1 MRKSLIA
8 TAVLV
13 GLMALTAAAPAA
25 AVAAEGETEIRRTAG
40 GKPDFTGVYDISS
53 ITPFTRPREFG
64 DKLTLTVEEA
74 QANAKSRAERDAA
87 QAAPSDPERGAPKE
101 GGNVGAYNNFWF
113 EWGSRNFMIDGKYRT
128 SVLVDPPDG
137 QMPAMTLEGKARE
150 AAAPKFAWPNRGYA
164 WWLESG
170 DIPYDGPE
178 TNIVGV
184 RCMYQPTASVA
195 IRPLPYNNVKT
206 IVQTEDHFMI
216 MIEWMHW
223 TRVVR
228 IGGEHMPAEYTS
240 LSGDSIGWW
249 EGDTLVVETTNFRDM
264 PDLRGKGVRV
274 IEKFSPID
282 GESLLYGFTVE
293 NPEYEAPYSGEL
305 PWPKTSGKSYEYACH
320 EGNYAMGNTLRG
332 ARLLEA
338 EFEKGRSSTGQE

>member
-1 MRKSLIA
+1 MRKPLIA
-8 TAVLV
+8 IAVLV
-13 GLMALTAAAPAA
+13 GLVAAAPA
-25 AVAAEGETEIRRTAG
+25 AVAAEGEIKRTAS

-53 ITPFTRPREFG
+53 ITPFSRPKDFG
-64 DKLTLTVEEA
+64 DKLTLTPEEA
-74 QANAKSRAERDAA
+74 QALAKRRADTNAA
-87 QAAPSDPERGAPKE
+87 QDAPSDPERAAPEE

-113 EWGSRNFMIDGKYRT
+113 EWGSQNFMIDGKYRT
-128 SVLVDPPDG
+128 SVLTDPPNG
-137 QMPAMTLEGKARE
+137 QMPAMTEEGKKRA

-216 MIEWMHW
+216 NIEWMHW

-228 IGGEHMPAEYTS
+228 IGGEHMPADYTS

-264 PDLRGKGVRV
+264 PDLRGEGVRV
-274 IEKFSPID
+274 IERFSPGD
-282 GESLLYGFTVE
+282 ANSLLYSFTVE

-305 PWPKTSGKSYEYACH
+305 PWPKTTGKSYD
-320 EGNYAMGNTLRG
+320 AMGNTLRG
-332 ARLLEA
+332 ARLLES
-338 EFEKGRSSTGQE
+338 EFKKGQSSSGQE

>member
-8 TAVLV
+8 
-13 GLMALTAAAPAA
+13 MAAPVGFALA
-25 AVAAEGETEIRRTAG
+25 SSAVAAEEGIRRTAG
-40 GKPDFTGVYDISS
+40 GRPDFTGVYDISS
-53 ITPFTRPREFG
+53 ITPFSRPDEFG
-64 DKLTLTVEEA
+64 DKLHLTPEEA
-74 QANAKSRAERDAA
+74 QARAKWRADTDAA
-87 QAAPSDPERGAPKE
+87 QAAPSDPERRAPE
-101 GGNVGAYNNFWF
+101 GGGNVGAYNNFWF
-113 EWGSRNFMIDGKYRT
+113 EWGSRSFMIDGKYRT
-128 SVLVDPPDG
+128 SVLTDPPNG
-137 QMPAMTLEGKARE
+137 RMPAMTEAGRKRT

-184 RCMYQPTASVA
+184 RCLYQPTASVA

-206 IVQTEDHFMI
+206 IVQTEDHLMI

-228 IGGEHMPAEYTS
+228 IGGEHMPDEYRS

-264 PDLRGKGVRV
+264 PDLRGEGVRV
-274 IEKFSPID
+274 IERFSPID
-282 GESLLYGFTVE
+282 GDSLLYGFTVE

-305 PWPKTSGKSYEYACH
+305 PWPKTAGKSYEYACH

-338 EFEKGRSSTGQE
+338 EFERGRAGAGQE

>member
-1 MRKSLIA
+1 MEKSLIV
-8 TAVLV
+8 AVVLA
-13 GLMALTAAAPAA
+13 GLIVISSAAAAA
-25 AVAAEGETEIRRTAG
+25 ADDGIRRTAA

-53 ITPFTRPREFG
+53 ITPFSRPKDFG
-64 DKLTLTVEEA
+64 DKLTLTPEEA
-74 QANAKSRAERDAA
+74 QALAKRRADTNAA
-87 QAAPSDPERGAPKE
+87 QDAPSDPERAAPEE

-113 EWGSRNFMIDGKYRT
+113 EWGSQNFMIDGKYRT
-128 SVLVDPPDG
+128 SVLTDPPNG
-137 QMPAMTLEGKARE
+137 QMPAMTEEGKKRA

-216 MIEWMHW
+216 NIEWMHW

-228 IGGEHMPAEYTS
+228 IGGEHMPADYTS

-264 PDLRGKGVRV
+264 PDLRGEGVRV
-274 IEKFSPID
+274 IERFSPND
-282 GESLLYGFTVE
+282 GDSLLYSFTVE

-305 PWPKTSGKSYEYACH
+305 PWPKTTGKSYEYACH

-332 ARLLEA
+332 ARLLES
-338 EFEKGRSSTGQE
+338 EFKKGQSSTGQE

>member
-1 MRKSLIA
+1 MRKSLIV

-13 GLMALTAAAPAA
+13 GLVAAASA
-25 AVAAEGETEIRRTAG
+25 AVAAEGEIKRTAS

-53 ITPFTRPREFG
+53 ITPFARPKEFG

-74 QANAKSRAERDAA
+74 QARAKWRAETNATQD
-87 QAAPSDPERGAPKE
+87 APSDPERAAPEE

-113 EWGSRNFMIDGKYRT
+113 EWGSQNYMIDGKYRT
-128 SVLVDPPDG
+128 SVLTDPPNG
-137 QMPAMTLEGKARE
+137 QMPAMTEEGKARA
-150 AAAPKFAWPNRGYA
+150 AAAPKFAWPNKGYA
-164 WWLESG
+164 WWLETG

-184 RCMYQPTASVA
+184 RCIYQPSASVA

-240 LSGDSIGWW
+240 LAGDSIGWW

-264 PDLRGKGVRV
+264 PDLRGEGVRV
-274 IEKFSPID
+274 IERFSPND
-282 GESLLYGFTVE
+282 ENSLLYSFTVE
-293 NPEYEAPYSGEL
+293 NPEYEAPFSGEL
-305 PWPKTSGKSYEYACH
+305 PWAKTTQKSYEYACH
-320 EGNYAMGNTLRG
+320 EGNYAAGNTLRG

-338 EFEKGRSSTGQE
+338 EYEKGQSSSGQ

>member
-1 MRKSLIA
+1 MKKSLIA

-13 GLMALTAAAPAA
+13 GCVVAASAV
-25 AVAAEGETEIRRTAG
+25 VAAEDGIKRTAD

-53 ITPFTRPREFG
+53 ITPFARPKQFG

-74 QANAKSRAERDAA
+74 QANAKSRADRNAA
-87 QAAPSDPERGAPKE
+87 QDAPSASASERAAPEK

-113 EWGSRNFMIDGKYRT
+113 EWGSQNYMIDGKYRT
-128 SVLVDPPDG
+128 SVLVDPPNG
-137 QMPAMTLEGKARE
+137 QMPAMTEEGKARA
-150 AAAPKFAWPNRGYA
+150 AAAPKFAWPNKGYA
-164 WWLESG
+164 WWLETG

-184 RCMYQPTASVA
+184 RCLYQPTASVA

-264 PDLRGKGVRV
+264 PDLRGEGVRV
-274 IEKFSPID
+274 IERFSPND
-282 GESLLYGFTVE
+282 GNSLLYSFTVE

-305 PWPKTSGKSYEYACH
+305 PWAKTTGKSYEYACH
-320 EGNYAMGNTLRG
+320 EGNYAAGNTLRG

-338 EFEKGRSSTGQE
+338 EYEKGQASSGQE

>member
-13 GLMALTAAAPAA
+13 GLIAAASA
-25 AVAAEGETEIRRTAG
+25 AVAAEGETKRTAS

-53 ITPFTRPREFG
+53 ITPFSRPKEFG
-64 DKLTLTVEEA
+64 DKLNLTPEEA
-74 QANAKSRAERDAA
+74 QALAKRRAETNAA
-87 QAAPSDPERGAPKE
+87 QAAPSDPERSAPEE

-113 EWGSRNFMIDGKYRT
+113 EWGSQNFMIDGKYRT
-128 SVLVDPPDG
+128 SVLTDPPNG
-137 QMPAMTLEGKARE
+137 RMPAMTEQGKKRA
-150 AAAPKFAWPNRGYA
+150 AAAPKFAWPNKGYA

-184 RCMYQPTASVA
+184 RCFYQPSASVA

-228 IGGEHMPAEYTS
+228 IGGEHAPDSYRS

-249 EGDTLVVETTNFRDM
+249 EDDTLVVETTNFRDM
-264 PDLRGKGVRV
+264 PDLRGEGVRV
-274 IEKFSPID
+274 VERFSPSGGD
-282 GESLLYGFTVE
+282 RLLYSFTVE

-305 PWPKTSGKSYEYACH
+305 PWPKTTDKSYEYACH
-320 EGNYAMGNTLRG
+320 EGNYAMGNMLRG
-332 ARLLEA
+332 ARLLES
-338 EFEKGRSSTGQE
+338 EFQGQSSSGQE

>member
-1 MRKSLIA
+1 MKKSLIA
-8 TAVLV
+8 TVALV
-13 GLMALTAAAPAA
+13 GLVVAASAV
-25 AVAAEGETEIRRTAG
+25 VAAEGEIKRTAD

-53 ITPFTRPREFG
+53 ITPFSRPAEFG
-64 DKLTLTVEEA
+64 EKLTLTVEEA
-74 QANAKSRAERDAA
+74 QARAKWRAETNATQD
-87 QAAPSDPERGAPKE
+87 APSDPGRAAPEE

-113 EWGSRNFMIDGKYRT
+113 EWGSQNYMIDGKYRT
-128 SVLVDPPDG
+128 SVLTDPPNG
-137 QMPAMTLEGKARE
+137 QMPAMTEEGKARA
-150 AAAPKFAWPNRGYA
+150 AAAPKFAWPNKGYA
-164 WWLESG
+164 WWLETG

-184 RCMYQPTASVA
+184 RCLYQPTASVA

-240 LSGDSIGWW
+240 LAGDSIGWW

-264 PDLRGKGVRV
+264 PDLRGEGVRV
-274 IEKFSPID
+274 IERFSPND
-282 GESLLYGFTVE
+282 GNSLLYSFTVE

-305 PWPKTSGKSYEYACH
+305 PWAKTTQKSYEYACH
-320 EGNYAMGNTLRG
+320 EGNYAAGNTLRG

-338 EFEKGRSSTGQE
+338 EFEKGQSSTGGE

>member
-13 GLMALTAAAPAA
+13 GLVAAASA
-25 AVAAEGETEIRRTAG
+25 AVATEGEIKRTAS

-53 ITPFTRPREFG
+53 ITPFSRPKEFG
-64 DKLTLTVEEA
+64 DKLNLTPEEA
-74 QANAKSRAERDAA
+74 QALAKRRADSNAA
-87 QAAPSDPERGAPKE
+87 QDAPSDPERSAPEE

-113 EWGSRNFMIDGKYRT
+113 EWGSQNFMIDGKYRT
-128 SVLVDPPDG
+128 SVLTDPPNG
-137 QMPAMTLEGKARE
+137 QMPAMTEGGKKRA
-150 AAAPKFAWPNRGYA
+150 AAAPKFAWPNKGYA

-184 RCMYQPTASVA
+184 RCFYQPSASVA

-228 IGGEHMPAEYTS
+228 IGGEHAPDSYRS

-249 EGDTLVVETTNFRDM
+249 EDDTLVVETTNFRDM
-264 PDLRGKGVRV
+264 PDLRGEGVRV
-274 IEKFSPID
+274 VERFSP
-282 GESLLYGFTVE
+282 GEGNGLLYSFTVE
-293 NPEYEAPYSGEL
+293 NPEYEASFSGEL
-305 PWPKTSGKSYEYACH
+305 PWPKTTDKSYEYACH
-320 EGNYAMGNTLRG
+320 EGNYAMGNMLRG
-332 ARLLEA
+332 ARLLES
-338 EFEKGRSSTGQE
+338 EFQGQSSTGQE

>member
-1 MRKSLIA
+1 MKKSLIA
-8 TAVLV
+8 VFVLV
-13 GLMALTAAAPAA
+13 GVVAGAGAAAAG
-25 AVAAEGETEIRRTAG
+25 GEIKRTAS

-53 ITPFTRPREFG
+53 ITPFARPKEFG
-64 DKLTLTVEEA
+64 DKLNLTPEEA
-74 QANAKSRAERDAA
+74 AERAKWRAATNAA
-87 QAAPSDPERGAPKE
+87 QAAPSDPERAAPEE

-113 EWGSRNFMIDGKYRT
+113 EWGSQNFMIDGKYRT
-128 SVLVDPPDG
+128 SVLTDPPNG
-137 QMPAMTLEGKARE
+137 QMPAMTEEGQQRVAV
-150 AAAPKFAWPNRGYA
+150 APKFAWPNRGYA

-184 RCMYQPTASVA
+184 RCLYQPTASVA

-228 IGGEHMPAEYTS
+228 IGGEHMPDSYRS

-264 PDLRGKGVRV
+264 PDLRGEGVKV
-274 IEKFSPID
+274 TEKFSPID
-282 GESLLYGFTVE
+282 GDSLLYSFTVE
-293 NPEYEAPYSGEL
+293 NPEYEASYSGEL
-305 PWPKTSGKSYEYACH
+305 PWPKTTERSYEYACH

-338 EFEKGRSSTGQE
+338 EFEQGQSSSGQE